1 MYFDSVNSQL
11 DSLNQ
16 IYESGIVN
24 PIFVDLLDGWN
35 MIGYTSPNTDTDVEV
50 TFEPIINNPLFSS
63 IEYPVIIVK
72 NIRGK
77 FWSLNLNLII

>member
-1 MYFDSVNSQL
+1 MADNYNPSSNLNDNSCIFDSVNSQL

-35 MIGYTSPNTDTDVEV
+35 MIGYTSNTDTNVE
-50 TFEPIINNPLFSS
+50 TAFEFNIDWSFILINS
-63 IEYPVIIVK
+63 IPY
-72 NIRGK
+72 GYG
-77 FWSLNLNLII
+77 